1 MQCLKTY
8 TSCAEGTI
16 CSYSMLASWGTW
28 DSDKKKSRK
37 IAYLALF
44 AKSIIFK
51 LIYIYLFSVKMVAA
65 TYSLFRT
72 SLTRGDAL
80 AAMTVNCKWAW
91 KRKSSLKDTARSLCS
106 CNTSRWPDSTCCLF
120 SAHCWAET
128 EYSSFW
134 VSQHPRARPHLVPL
148 KRRQGLLCC
157 PQDSRLLTTISV
169 RSSSTPWNST
179 CNTAS
184 SARKT

>member
-51 LIYIYLFSVKMVAA
+51 LIYIYLFLDKMVAA

-72 SLTRGDAL
+72 SLTRGDDL
-80 AAMTVNCKWAW
+80 TAMTVNCKWAW
-91 KRKSSLKDTARSLCS
+91 KRKSSLKDTARSL
-106 CNTSRWPDSTCCLF
+106 
-120 SAHCWAET
+120 SAHATPAGDQTLHVACSVPTAEQR
-128 EYSSFW
+128 W
-134 VSQHPRARPHLVPL
+134 
-148 KRRQGLLCC
+148 
-157 PQDSRLLTTISV
+157 
-169 RSSSTPWNST
+169 
-179 CNTAS
+179 NTAVS
-184 SARKT
+184 GSLSIQEQDRILFHWRGGKVSFAVPRTAGF